1 MFSKGEW
8 KYMCTCKVA
17 LDASLNAIALS
28 SLHLTKENFF
38 DGVTLCFRELDLLY
52 CSDVNLKLLV

>member
-1 MFSKGEW
+1 
-8 KYMCTCKVA
+8 MCTFKVA
-17 LDASLNAIALS
+17 LDASLNAIALF

-38 DGVTLCFRELDLLY
+38 DGVTLCFHELDLLY